1 MNTIQL
7 TPEIENLIAQQIKT
21 GKYQDDLAVIK
32 RDCVYW
38 QKETEFIEEDLSN

>member
-21 GKYQDDLAVIK
+21 GKYQDD
-32 RDCVYW
+32 
-38 QKETEFIEEDLSN
+38 